1 MTTGGGVLTA
11 QSPGPKGANAAH
23 LPRRRNP

>member
-11 QSPGPKGANAAH
+11 DSPGRKGANPAH